1 MNKLLIDFKQKVL
14 NTDENFMLLH
24 NSDCTD
30 RYYYFMQTRLNN
42 NTKLIYGSSSYY
54 NEHFYM
60 DKKTEFKLC
69 AIISN
74 DYVYIVDKFLFTLY
88 IYEKDNDV
96 MLELNANNIY
106 LFKQYMDIVY
116 DKVKNEVFKDFY
128 NNLEVGNIEDN
139 LKDNKDLTYEFKK
152 QIIEVMLQDKNINEF
167 NIDNDI
173 SVKDDMYIKHLC
185 EVINIYEI
193 VENRL
198 NSKHNIQ
205 KWTKDKIK
213 RKSIEYIIG
222 NKENYFT
229 ENELNLINVINELSE
244 INCKNVTVEF
254 EFDGKIASEKIELD
268 NIKRKFRNNDTFSS
282 WDFITN
288 DKGRALINKLGI
300 TFDKE
305 RYFKCDKITRIMYR
319 SKDVYI
325 RK

>member
-1 MNKLLIDFKQKVL
+1 MNKLLIDFKEKVL
-14 NTDENFMLLH
+14 NTDENFMLL
-24 NSDCTD
+24 NKDN
-30 RYYYFMQTRLNN
+30 YYYFMQTRINN
-42 NTKLIYGSSSYY
+42 NTKLIYANSSYNNNNKY
-54 NEHFYM
+54 FYM
-60 DKKTEFKLC
+60 EKKTEFKLC

-74 DYVYIVDKFLFTLY
+74 DYIFIVDKFLFTLY
-88 IYEKDNDV
+88 IYEKDNDT

-106 LFKQYMDIVY
+106 LFEQYMDIVY
-116 DKVKNEVFKDFY
+116 DKIKNEVFKDFY
-128 NNLEVGNIEDN
+128 NNLEIGNITDN
-139 LKDNKDLTYEFKK
+139 LKDNKELTNEFKK
-152 QIIEVMLQDKNINEF
+152 QIIDVMLQDKNINEF

-185 EVINIYEI
+185 DVINIYEV

-198 NSKHNIQ
+198 NSEHNKQ

-213 RKSIEYIIG
+213 RKSIEYIIE

-282 WDFITN
+282 WDFPTN
-288 DKGRALINKLGI
+288 DKGRYLMNRLGI
-300 TFDKE
+300 DE

>member
-1 MNKLLIDFKQKVL
+1 MNKLLIDFKEKVL
-14 NTDENFMLLH
+14 NRDENFMLLH
-24 NSDCTD
+24 KD
-30 RYYYFMQTRLNN
+30 RYYYFMQTRINN
-42 NTKLIYGSSSYY
+42 NTKLIYGSSSC

-88 IYEKDNDV
+88 IYEKDNDA

-106 LFKQYMDIVY
+106 LFEQYMDIVY
-116 DKVKNEVFKDFY
+116 DKIKNEVFKDFY
-128 NNLEVGNIEDN
+128 NSLDIGDITDN
-139 LKDNKDLTYEFKK
+139 LKDNKELTNEFKK
-152 QIIEVMLQDKNINEF
+152 QIIDVMLQDKNINEF

-185 EVINIYEI
+185 GVINIYEV

-198 NSKHNIQ
+198 NSNHNKQ

-213 RKSIEYIIG
+213 KKSIEYIIE

-282 WDFITN
+282 WDFTTN
-288 DKGRALINKLGI
+288 DKGRALIKELNI
-300 TFDKE
+300 TYDKE

>member
-1 MNKLLIDFKQKVL
+1 MDKLLIDFKKKVL
-14 NTDENFMLLH
+14 NTDENFMLL
-24 NSDCTD
+24 NKD
-30 RYYYFMQTRLNN
+30 RYYYFMQTRINN
-42 NTKLIYGSSSYY
+42 NIKLIYGASYY
-54 NEHFYM
+54 NEYFYM
-60 DKKTEFKLC
+60 DRKTEFKLC

-74 DYVYIVDKFLFTLY
+74 DYVYIIDKFLFTLY

-106 LFKQYMDIVY
+106 LFEQYKDIVY
-116 DKVKNEVFKDFY
+116 DKIRNEVFKDFY
-128 NNLEVGNIEDN
+128 NNLEIGNITDN
-139 LKDNKDLTYEFKK
+139 LKDNKELTYEFKK
-152 QIIEVMLQDKNINEF
+152 QIIDVILQDKNINEF

-185 EVINIYEI
+185 GVINIYEV

-198 NSKHNIQ
+198 NSNHNIQ
-205 KWTKDKIK
+205 KWTNDKIK
-213 RKSIEYIIG
+213 RKSIEYIIE

-282 WDFITN
+282 WDFPTN

-305 RYFKCDKITRIMYR
+305 RYFNCDKITRIIYR